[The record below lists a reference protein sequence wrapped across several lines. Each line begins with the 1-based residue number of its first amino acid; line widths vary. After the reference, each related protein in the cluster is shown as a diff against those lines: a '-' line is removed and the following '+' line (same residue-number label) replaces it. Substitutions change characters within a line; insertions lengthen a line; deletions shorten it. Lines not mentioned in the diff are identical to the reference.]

1 MTITGT
7 AVSIPATS
15 STPSATMLKATIL
28 ADVNQRLNLN
38 ETDIDAKI
46 LLAIQKIISVVPG
59 ICEHTAT
66 VQILTGQYSGDLP
79 DGFVNM
85 IDVTNSDGQPL
96 ERVREISDLLALL
109 NSNNTAGTPES
120 FAIFGLKLYVNP
132 PSSGGHAL
140 TIFYEYEDTSADTI
154 TMPDC
159 AYEAIT
165 ESVCSLLELERGLAG
180 VITEQASG
188 HERLA
193 NDAIA
198 VLVARYTRRREA

>member
-1 MTITGT
+1 MTIE
-7 AVSIPATS
+7 
-15 STPSATMLKATIL
+15 KATIL
-28 ADVNQRLNLN
+28 ADVNLRLNLN

-46 LLAIQKIISVVPG
+46 LRAIQKVISVVPG
-59 ICEHTAT
+59 IAETT
-66 VQILTGQYSGDLP
+66 GDVDVLTGTYSIDLP
-79 DGFVNM
+79 SDFVAP
-85 IDVTNSDGQPL
+85 IAVTNSSGQAL
-96 ERVREISDLLALL
+96 EKTDLADLLTMLR
-109 NSNNTAGTPES
+109 SDSTDGTPTS
-120 FAIFGLKLYVNP
+120 YAIFASSIYVQP
-132 PSSGGHAL
+132 PSSGTTPL
-140 TIFYEYEDTSADTI
+140 TLFYEYEDDSADDI

-198 VLVARYTRRREA
+198 VLVARYARRK